1 MEISTPGSTNW
12 QTLLDRAVELLDDTA
27 AVTGNPPAWALG
39 GGTVLMFH
47 YWHRTSRDIDIFLH
61 DAQLLTLLTPRLNDR
76 AADMVNDY
84 VEASNFVKLSCR
96 DGEIDFIIA
105 PDLSDDPR
113 EEAHFRGRPV
123 MLERP
128 VEIAVKKAFYR
139 AVDLRVR
146 DVFDLA
152 IVIDRQRESMLRSAA
167 ILRSKV
173 PLLLARLAAIT
184 PRYVASAA
192 NEIAFLP
199 DGAAYLHDAPR
210 ILADFLA
217 GLDRC

>member
-27 AVTGNPPAWALG
+27 AVTGNTPAWALG

-47 YWHRTSRDIDIFLH
+47 YRHRTSRDIDIFLH
-61 DAQLLTLLTPRLNDR
+61 DAQVLTLLTPRLNDR
-76 AADMVNDY
+76 AAEMVDDY

-105 PDLSDDPR
+105 PDLSDDPH
-113 EEAHFRGRPV
+113 EEAHFRTRPV
-123 MLERP
+123 TLERP

-139 AVDLRVR
+139 AAELRAR

-152 IVIDRQRESMLRSAA
+152 IVIDHQRESMLHSAA
-167 ILRSKV
+167 ILRSKAAI
-173 PLLLARLAAIT
+173 LRARLAAIT

-199 DGAAYLHDAPR
+199 DGAPYLRDAPR

-217 GLDRC
+217 GLPQC